1 MSKVKETSTHFENKM
16 NLNECDQFFAV
27 GLISGQWRLVICC
40 HLAESKL
47 RFGELRKRIPNI
59 TERMLTLQL
68 RKMEEG
74 GLVKRTVYA
83 EVPPRV
89 EYELT
94 KSGQELRPILKQ
106 LHEWGK
112 KHRKVTNT
120 EKRSTAHNK
129 ILV

>member
-1 MSKVKETSTHFENKM
+1 MTKTKESSTHFENKM
-16 NLNECDQFFAV
+16 SLNECDQIYAV
-27 GLISGQWRLVICC
+27 GLIAGQWTLVICC
-40 HLAESKL
+40 HLAEKKL
-47 RFGELRKRIPNI
+47 RFGELKKRIPSI

-106 LHEWGK
+106 LEEWGK
-112 KHRKVTNT
+112 KHRRQKAL
-120 EKRSTAHNK
+120 K
-129 ILV
+129 

>member
-1 MSKVKETSTHFENKM
+1 MSKIKETSTNFENKLF
-16 NLNECDQFFAV
+16 LNECDQIYAV
-27 GLISGQWRLVICC
+27 GLIAGQWTLVICC
-40 HLAESKL
+40 HLAISKL
-47 RFGELRKRIPNI
+47 RFGELKKRIPNI

-94 KSGQELRPILKQ
+94 KSGQELRPILLQ
-106 LHEWGK
+106 LEEWGK
-112 KHRKVTNT
+112 KHRKRVTQ
-120 EKRSTAHNK
+120 
-129 ILV
+129 